1 MLQLG
6 KQIPVYIH
14 RSIERVCTSFLRGVH
29 KRGASK
35 INQRENG
42 GGGLFVRGQI
52 KKRPRF
58 VENVEYTYIYRKQ
71 ISDFML

>member
-1 MLQLG
+1 MH
-6 KQIPVYIH
+6 YI
-14 RSIERVCTSFLRGVH
+14 SESNIFKGVH

-42 GGGLFVRGQI
+42 GGGFFVRGQI
-52 KKRPRF
+52 KERPSF

>member
-14 RSIERVCTSFLRGVH
+14 RSIERVCTGVH

-52 KKRPRF
+52 KERSRF